1 MTVFWFGSK
10 PITTFEEHKR
20 EFGNKYNNG
29 KDINFND
36 RKVIDFH
43 EDVIKQMYIKMTWF
57 ENEMKQV
64 KMENEKLKMEN
75 EKLHSLNLLA
85 QTTKTHVEVLIEQVD
100 YLMVE
105 AKKQEDTKKMDEKKD
120 RYIELMKELREIE
133 NDLKF
138 YRKEN

>member
-1 MTVFWFGSK
+1 MTVFFFGAK

-43 EDVIKQMYIKMTWF
+43 EDVIKQMYIKMTVF

-64 KMENEKLKMEN
+64 KMENENLKMEN
-75 EKLHSLNLLA
+75 ETMKS
-85 QTTKTHVEVLIEQVD
+85 HVEVLIEQVD

-105 AKKQEDTKKMDEKKD
+105 AKKQEDAKKMDEKKD